1 MKTNYNYQTNN
12 AGKSSK
18 GSGYYPQRLSIK
30 EAVIWFLLTA
40 IALFLS
46 GTSKSQATNTRVQA
60 SVSTAAASNSHWIAA
75 FTESAFI

>member
-46 GTSKSQATNTRVQA
+46 GTSKSQATNTHVQG
-60 SVSTAAASNSHWIAA
+60 SVSTVAVSSSYWIVPGS
-75 FTESAFI
+75 ESAFI